1 MPDNSGMIAFPQLCC
16 RSFGSSPFWHVNS
29 SAMTAA
35 PTILCLASYEKGF
48 DFLREAKAQGA
59 RVLLLTSE
67 SLRNSPWPKDSIDE
81 IFYMPDVNKQWNREH
96 AIYAI
101 SHLAKTTKVDLIVP
115 LDDFDLE
122 MAAALREHL
131 RVPGMGET
139 TTRYFRDKLAM
150 RGRAQFAG
158 LPVPEFVQLLNQD
171 RLREFM
177 QKISPPWVLKPRS
190 QAGAIGIKKMR
201 GEQEV
206 WDSAERLGDQQSFYL
221 LERYVPGDIFH
232 VDSIFYDKKMLWAV
246 ASRYG
251 APPMDVSHGGGVF
264 TSRTLSSDSAESK
277 ALTKLNREVLESFG
291 FVRGVS
297 HTEFIRGK
305 EDGKFYFLE
314 TSARVG
320 GANLAD
326 MIEAAT
332 GLNMWREW
340 AKIELAGENGKY
352 APPRTKNDTAGILVS
367 LARQEWPDTS
377 GFNDPEVVW
386 RMKKQHHVGVI
397 VKSEN
402 PTRVEQLL
410 ADYTTR
416 IQHEFMASAPAP
428 EKPVH

>member
-1 MPDNSGMIAFPQLCC
+1 MA
-16 RSFGSSPFWHVNS
+16 
-29 SAMTAA
+29 AA

-48 DFLREAKAQGA
+48 DFLREAKQQGA

-67 SLRNSPWPKDSIDE
+67 SLRDKAAWPREALDD

-96 AIYAI
+96 TILAI
-101 SHLAKTTKVDLIVP
+101 SHLAKSTQIDLIVP

-122 MAAALREHL
+122 MGAALREHL
-131 RVPGMGET
+131 RIPGMGET

-150 RGRAQFAG
+150 RARAQFAG
-158 LPVPEFVQLLNQD
+158 LPVPEFVQVLNRE
-171 RLREFM
+171 RLSQYMRD
-177 QKISPPWVLKPRS
+177 IPAPWVLKPRS
-190 QAGAIGIKKMR
+190 QAGAIGIKKIR
-201 GEQEV
+201 SEQEL
-206 WDSAERLGDQQSFYL
+206 WDAAERLGDQQSFYL

-232 VDSIFYDKKMLWAV
+232 VDSIWYDKKMLWAC

-264 TSRTLSSDSAESK
+264 TSRTLPMDSADTK
-277 ALTKLNREVLESFG
+277 ALAALNERVLQSFG
-291 FVRGVS
+291 MVRGVS
-297 HTEFIRGK
+297 HSEFIRGK

-332 GLNMWREW
+332 GVNMWREW
-340 AKIELAGENGKY
+340 AKVEIAGENGKY
-352 APPRTKNDTAGILVS
+352 SAPKAGSDTAGILVS

-377 GFNDPEVVW
+377 SFSDPEIAW
-386 RMKKQHHVGVI
+386 RMKKAHHVGLV
-397 VKSEN
+397 VKSKD

-410 ADYTTR
+410 ADYTKR
-416 IQHEFMASAPAP
+416 IERDFMTSAPSP
-428 EKPVH
+428 EKPTH